1 MPCTSRN
8 KTTRGRRDVWL
19 LLIPAA
25 VIAWFLLLVA
35 LGTAISRH
43 DLNRCA
49 DDRRMIRHLRTRY
62 PQDESGNNE

>member
-1 MPCTSRN
+1 M
-8 KTTRGRRDVWL
+8 WL

-43 DLNRCA
+43 DIDRTA

-62 PQDESGNNE
+62 PQDESGQTE